1 MNVQQLI
8 DILNKVEDKSLTVS
22 MASDSEGNELSILDF
37 VCVEFVEKDG
47 PRHYNTLHPS
57 DVEEMQHEDPDYV
70 PQQALVLW
78 P

>member
-8 DILNKVEDKSLTVS
+8 DVLNKVEDKTLSVI
-22 MASDSEGNELSILDF
+22 MASNSFILVDF
-37 VCVEFVEKDG
+37 ACVEFVEKDG
-47 PRHYNTLHPS
+47 PRRYDVLHPS
-57 DVEEMQHEDPDYV
+57 DVEEMQHEDPDYE